1 MVDYGSLKSV
11 QTLHLQNLGLVYTGT
26 LLNNAPHGEG
36 SLFSTDG
43 KQIFKGNWVNG
54 SRNGFGH
61 YIYPDGT

>member
-1 MVDYGSLKSV
+1 M
-11 QTLHLQNLGLVYTGT
+11 QNLGLVYTGT

-43 KQIFKGNWVNG
+43 KLIFKGNWVNG